1 MSKME
6 NKKKIGRK
14 KRGEINKADLTPYLN
29 FSTTQ
34 LIEMLESP
42 EAQKRTIAAM
52 MLGDK
57 REKEVIEPLCYSLK
71 IEKALYSRIAISE
84 ALGKMG
90 ESAVVPVADLLGQIG
105 NNQEIELPKKYFN
118 KKSYPLVRDMAARTL
133 VKIGKPATTYLIQL
147 LESEKDIFIKQQA
160 IDALGSIASKT
171 GDYRSLKPIINC
183 FDNIAGINQEDINLS
198 DENMDKVTLWK
209 IIRSL
214 SAFKNSKEAVGCIIL
229 VLNNFPD
236 PQLQWESARSL
247 GQIGVS
253 SPEVLEILSKMEESD
268 DIEIKKAAKNAMIS
282 LEKDL

>member
-1 MSKME
+1 MSQIE

-14 KRGEINKADLTPYLN
+14 KRGEITKADLTPYLN

-42 EAQKRTIAAM
+42 EAQNRTIAATILGNKSDNDAM
-52 MLGDK
+52 KMLTHA
-57 REKEVIEPLCYSLK
+57 LK

-84 ALGKMG
+84 ALGEMG
-90 ESAVVPVADLLGQIG
+90 ESAVGPVADLLGQIG
-105 NNQEIELPKKYFN
+105 NNQETELPKKYFN

-133 VKIGKPATTYLIQL
+133 VKIGKPATPYLIQL

-160 IDALGSIASKT
+160 IDALGAIASKT
-171 GDYRSLKPIINC
+171 GDYRSLMSIINC
-183 FDNIAGINQEDINLS
+183 FDNIVGINLEDINS
-198 DENMDKVTLWK
+198 DENMDKVILWK

-214 SAFKNSKEAVGCIIL
+214 SAFKNSKEPVEWLII
-229 VLNNFPD
+229 VLNNFSD

>member
-1 MSKME
+1 MSKSE
-6 NKKKIGRK
+6 DKKKIGRK

-42 EAQKRTIAAM
+42 EAQKRTIAATI
-52 MLGDK
+52 LGDK
-57 REKEVIEPLCYSLK
+57 RDTNAIVLLAHALK

-84 ALGKMG
+84 ALGEMG

-105 NNQEIELPKKYFN
+105 NNQEKELPKKYFN

-133 VKIGKPATTYLIQL
+133 VKIGKPTTPYLIQL
-147 LESEKDIFIKQQA
+147 LESEKDIYIKQHA
-160 IDALGSIASKT
+160 IDALGAIAAKT
-171 GDYRSLKPIINC
+171 GDYSSLMPMINC
-183 FDNIAGINQEDINLS
+183 FDNIAGINQEDINS
-198 DENMDKVTLWK
+198 DENLDKVTLWK

-214 SAFKNSKEAVGCIIL
+214 SAFKNSKESVGCIIL
-229 VLNNFPD
+229 VLNNFSDSP
-236 PQLQWESARSL
+236 LQWESARSL

-253 SPEVLEILSKMEESD
+253 SPEVLEILSKMGESD
-268 DIEIKKAAKNAMIS
+268 DIEIKKSAKNAMIS

>member
-1 MSKME
+1 MSQIKD
-6 NKKKIGRK
+6 KKKSGRK
-14 KRGEINKADLTPYLN
+14 KRGEINKSDLTPYLDY
-29 FSTTQ
+29 STNQ
-34 LIEMLESP
+34 LIEMLESH
-42 EAQKRTIAAM
+42 EAQKRTIAAT

-57 REKEVIEPLCYSLK
+57 RDINAIESLAHALK

-105 NNQEIELPKKYFN
+105 SNQETELPKKYFN

-160 IDALGSIASKT
+160 IDALGAIAAKT
-171 GDYRSLKPIINC
+171 GDYRSLKPINC
-183 FDNIAGINQEDINLS
+183 FNNIVGINQEDINS
-198 DENMDKVTLWK
+198 DENLDKVTLWK

-214 SAFKNSKEAVGCIIL
+214 SAFKNSKEAVECLII
-229 VLNNFPD
+229 VLNNISDSP
-236 PQLQWESARSL
+236 LQWESARSL